1 MSVAAN
7 MPARNVKGNVAPQDK
22 ILYVANK
29 LGLSSLK
36 YMQATTRVVYDTT
49 DPLTVVGTGGVQT
62 LFQNAGQKGF
72 PLTNLG
78 SQGNRFETNEALL
91 IEKLCFFRSF
101 TYDPLTAG
109 LPILDVGQNVS
120 VKFDLIIGNKTVIKD
135 AVMEGGASHS
145 FHSLPI
151 KSSDYY
157 LEGVG
162 ILIPPQ
168 VEFRV
173 EARPFR
179 SRTRDQDAFILDTTW
194 LGCYLQG
201 TGVLL
206 NFNTS
211 I

>member
-7 MPARNVKGNVAPQDK
+7 MPARNVKGNVQAQDK

-36 YMQATTRVVYDTT
+36 YMQATTRVIYDQSVTAAT
-49 DPLTVVGTGGVQT
+49 QHT
-62 LFQNAGQKGF
+62 LFEGAAARSF

-78 SQGNRFETNEALL
+78 ANGNQFQVDEALL
-91 IEKLCFFRSF
+91 VEKIAFFIP
-101 TYDPLTAG
+101 DA
-109 LPILDVGQNVS
+109 DDGQNFAETPNNS
-120 VKFDLIIGNKTVIKD
+120 YKFDLIIGNKTVMKD
-135 AVMEGGASHS
+135 VVVEKGGQAAFYNDGTIGSQV
-145 FHSLPI
+145 I
-151 KSSDYY
+151 D

-168 VEFRV
+168 VEFKV
-173 EARPFR
+173 VVK
-179 SRTRDQDAFILDTTW
+179 SLNTVTRASTSVRI
-194 LGCYLQG
+194 GCYLFG

>member
-7 MPARNVKGNVAPQDK
+7 MPARNIKGNVQAQDK

-36 YMQATTRVVYDTT
+36 YMQATTRVIYDQSVTAAT
-49 DPLTVVGTGGVQT
+49 QHT
-62 LFQNAGQKGF
+62 LFEGAAARSF
-72 PLTNLG
+72 PFTNLG
-78 SQGNRFETNEALL
+78 ANGNQFQVDEALL
-91 IEKLCFFRSF
+91 VEKIAFFIPDAADGENFAETPNNS
-101 TYDPLTAG
+101 Y
-109 LPILDVGQNVS
+109 
-120 VKFDLIIGNKTVIKD
+120 KFDLIIGNKTVMKD
-135 AVMEGGASHS
+135 VVVEKGGQAAFYNDGTIGSQV
-145 FHSLPI
+145 I
-151 KSSDYY
+151 D

-168 VEFRV
+168 VEFKV
-173 EARPFR
+173 VVK
-179 SRTRDQDAFILDTTW
+179 SLNTVTRASTSVRI
-194 LGCYLQG
+194 GCYLFG

>member
-1 MSVAAN
+1 MAMATS
-7 MPARNVKGNVAPQDK
+7 MPARSIKGNVKAQEK

-36 YMQATTRVVYDTT
+36 YMQATTRVVYDQSVTAAT
-49 DPLTVVGTGGVQT
+49 NHT
-62 LFQNAGQKGF
+62 LFEGAASRDF

-78 SQGNRFETNEALL
+78 ANGNQFQVNEALL
-91 IEKLCFFRSF
+91 VEKIGFFIP
-101 TYDPLTAG
+101 DAA
-109 LPILDVGQNVS
+109 DGQNFAKNTTTGF
-120 VKFDLIIGNKTVIKD
+120 KFDLIIGNKTVMKD
-135 AVMEGGASHS
+135 VAVELDGEQSFYVNGA
-145 FHSLPI
+145 
-151 KSSDYY
+151 KSQVLH

-168 VEFRV
+168 VEYKMIV
-173 EARPFR
+173 KPYDLAYAAESVLCGA
-179 SRTRDQDAFILDTTW
+179 
-194 LGCYLQG
+194 YLYG

>member
-1 MSVAAN
+1 
-7 MPARNVKGNVAPQDK
+7 MPARNVKGNVQAQDK

-36 YMQATTRVVYDTT
+36 YMQATTRVVYDQSTT
-49 DPLTVVGTGGVQT
+49 AATQHT
-62 LFQNAGQKGF
+62 LFEGAAARSF

-78 SQGNRFETNEALL
+78 ANGNQFQVDEALL
-91 IEKLCFFRSF
+91 VEKIGFFF
-101 TYDPLTAG
+101 PDA
-109 LPILDVGQNVS
+109 DDGQNYTGASATGVS
-120 VKFDLIIGNKTVIKD
+120 VKFDLIIGNKTVMKD
-135 AVMEGGASHS
+135 VVVEVGGQQA
-145 FHSLPI
+145 FYNDGTAG
-151 KSSDYY
+151 SSVLD

-168 VEFRV
+168 VEFKIVAKPLLFNTRAASTSRV
-173 EARPFR
+173 
-179 SRTRDQDAFILDTTW
+179 
-194 LGCYLQG
+194 GCYLFG

>member
-7 MPARNVKGNVAPQDK
+7 MPARNIKGNVQAQDK

-36 YMQATTRVVYDTT
+36 YMQATTRVVYDQSTT
-49 DPLTVVGTGGVQT
+49 AATQHT
-62 LFQNAGQKGF
+62 LFEDAAARSF

-78 SQGNRFETNEALL
+78 ANGNQFQVDEALL
-91 IEKLCFFRSF
+91 VEKIAFFIP
-101 TYDPLTAG
+101 DA
-109 LPILDVGQNVS
+109 DDGQNFAAS
-120 VKFDLIIGNKTVIKD
+120 SNSFKFDLIIGNKTVMKD
-135 AVMEGGASHS
+135 VVVERGGQQAFYNDGTVASTV
-145 FHSLPI
+145 I
-151 KSSDYY
+151 D

-168 VEFRV
+168 VEFKMQVKPLNNQTRTAV
-173 EARPFR
+173 TARCG
-179 SRTRDQDAFILDTTW
+179 A
-194 LGCYLQG
+194 YLFG

>member
-7 MPARNVKGNVAPQDK
+7 MPARNVKGNVQAQDK

-36 YMQATTRVVYDTT
+36 YMQATTRVVYDQSTT
-49 DPLTVVGTGGVQT
+49 AATQHT
-62 LFQNAGQKGF
+62 LFEGAAARSF

-78 SQGNRFETNEALL
+78 ANGNQFQVDEALL
-91 IEKLCFFRSF
+91 VEKIAFFIPDAADGENFSASP
-101 TYDPLTAG
+101 TISY
-109 LPILDVGQNVS
+109 
-120 VKFDLIIGNKTVIKD
+120 KFDLIIGNKTVMKD
-135 AVMEGGASHS
+135 VVVEAAGQQAFYTDGTAASQV
-145 FHSLPI
+145 L
-151 KSSDYY
+151 D

-168 VEFRV
+168 VEFKVQVKPLDVATRAEASDRV
-173 EARPFR
+173 
-179 SRTRDQDAFILDTTW
+179 
-194 LGCYLQG
+194 GCYLFG

>member
-1 MSVAAN
+1 MAISAN
-7 MPARNVKGNVAPQDK
+7 MPARNVKGNVQAQDK

-36 YMQATTRVVYDTT
+36 YMQATTRVIYDQSVTAAT
-49 DPLTVVGTGGVQT
+49 NHT
-62 LFQNAGQKGF
+62 LFEGAAARSF

-78 SQGNRFETNEALL
+78 ANGNQFQVDEALL
-91 IEKLCFFRSF
+91 VEQIGFFIPDAADGENYSASGSNNESF
-101 TYDPLTAG
+101 
-109 LPILDVGQNVS
+109 
-120 VKFDLIIGNKTVIKD
+120 KFDLIIGNKTVMKD
-135 AVMEGGASHS
+135 VVVEQAGQQAFYTDGAQPSCV
-145 FHSLPI
+145 I
-151 KSSDYY
+151 T

-168 VEFRV
+168 VEFKIQV
-173 EARPFR
+173 KPLN
-179 SRTRDQDAFILDTTW
+179 SRTRAASSVRC
-194 LGCYLQG
+194 GAYLFG

>member
-7 MPARNVKGNVAPQDK
+7 MPARNIKGNVQAQDK

-36 YMQATTRVVYDTT
+36 YMQATTRVIYDQSTT
-49 DPLTVVGTGGVQT
+49 AATQHT
-62 LFQNAGQKGF
+62 LFEGAAARSF

-78 SQGNRFETNEALL
+78 ANGNQFQVDEALL
-91 IEKLCFFRSF
+91 VEQIAFF
-101 TYDPLTAG
+101 
-109 LPILDVGQNVS
+109 LPDAADGQNFAGS
-120 VKFDLIIGNKTVIKD
+120 NTISFKFDLIIGNKTVMKD
-135 AVMEGGASHS
+135 VVVEAGGQQAFYTDGSAASNV
-145 FHSLPI
+145 I
-151 KSSDYY
+151 T

-168 VEFRV
+168 VEFKMTVKPLVAGSRV
-173 EARPFR
+173 ESSQPVGA
-179 SRTRDQDAFILDTTW
+179 
-194 LGCYLQG
+194 YLFG

>member
-7 MPARNVKGNVAPQDK
+7 MPARNIKGNVQAQDK

-36 YMQATTRVVYDTT
+36 YMQATTRVVYDQSTT
-49 DPLTVVGTGGVQT
+49 AATQHT
-62 LFQNAGQKGF
+62 LFEGAAARSF

-78 SQGNRFETNEALL
+78 ANGNQFQVDEALL
-91 IEKLCFFRSF
+91 VEKIAFFIP
-101 TYDPLTAG
+101 DA
-109 LPILDVGQNVS
+109 DDGQNFATGTES
-120 VKFDLIIGNKTVIKD
+120 FKFDLIIGNKTVMKD
-135 AVMEGGASHS
+135 VVVEFAGQQAFYNDGSAGSTCLE
-145 FHSLPI
+145 
-151 KSSDYY
+151 

-168 VEFRV
+168 VEFKV
-173 EARPFR
+173 QVKGINP
-179 SRTRDQDAFILDTTW
+179 RTRAASSGRV
-194 LGCYLQG
+194 GCYLFG

>member
-7 MPARNVKGNVAPQDK
+7 MPARNIKGNVQAQDK

-36 YMQATTRVVYDTT
+36 YMQATTRVVYDQSVTAAT
-49 DPLTVVGTGGVQT
+49 QHT
-62 LFQNAGQKGF
+62 LFEGAAARSF

-78 SQGNRFETNEALL
+78 ANGNQFQVDEALL
-91 IEKLCFFRSF
+91 VEKIAFFIPDAADGENFTGNTNRSF
-101 TYDPLTAG
+101 
-109 LPILDVGQNVS
+109 
-120 VKFDLIIGNKTVIKD
+120 KFDLIIGNKTVMKD
-135 AVMEGGASHS
+135 VVVEAGGQQAFYTDGTAAS
-145 FHSLPI
+145 LVI
-151 KSSDYY
+151 D

-168 VEFRV
+168 VEFKIQAKLMNSSTREAVSERV
-173 EARPFR
+173 
-179 SRTRDQDAFILDTTW
+179 
-194 LGCYLQG
+194 GCYLFG

>member
-7 MPARNVKGNVAPQDK
+7 MPARNIKGNVQAQDK

-36 YMQATTRVVYDTT
+36 YMQATTRVVYDQATT
-49 DPLTVVGTGGVQT
+49 AATQQT
-62 LFQNAGQKGF
+62 LFEGAAARSF

-78 SQGNRFETNEALL
+78 ANGNQFQVDEALL
-91 IEKLCFFRSF
+91 VEKIAFFQP
-101 TYDPLTAG
+101 DA
-109 LPILDVGQNVS
+109 DDGQNFAAS
-120 VKFDLIIGNKTVIKD
+120 GTGLSYKFDLIIGNKTVMKD
-135 AVMEGGASHS
+135 VVVERGGQQA
-145 FHSLPI
+145 FFNDGAAE
-151 KSSDYY
+151 SSVLD

-168 VEFRV
+168 VEFKIEVKPFVAGTRAASSQRV
-173 EARPFR
+173 
-179 SRTRDQDAFILDTTW
+179 
-194 LGCYLQG
+194 GCYLFG

>member
-1 MSVAAN
+1 
-7 MPARNVKGNVAPQDK
+7 MPARNVKGNVQAQDK

-36 YMQATTRVVYDTT
+36 YMQATTRVIYDQSITAAT
-49 DPLTVVGTGGVQT
+49 QHT
-62 LFQNAGQKGF
+62 LFEGAAARSF

-78 SQGNRFETNEALL
+78 ANGNTFQVDEALL
-91 IEKLCFFRSF
+91 VEKIAFFIP
-101 TYDPLTAG
+101 DAA
-109 LPILDVGQNVS
+109 DGQNFAAS
-120 VKFDLIIGNKTVIKD
+120 GTGLSFKFDLIIGNKTVMKD
-135 AVMEGGASHS
+135 VVVERGGQQA
-145 FHSLPI
+145 FYNDGTAE
-151 KSSDYY
+151 SSVID

-168 VEFRV
+168 VEFKINVKPFGADTRAASSQRV
-173 EARPFR
+173 GA
-179 SRTRDQDAFILDTTW
+179 
-194 LGCYLQG
+194 YLFG